1 MRQKRIGE
9 RLRKGRVTITL
20 PVDLLKRLEEEA
32 RKTERN
38 SLSALI
44 SSRLSTTP
52 PISDD
57 HILVIGTLTDKAKY
71 PELVNALAVLR
82 DYLTINSIS
91 GNLNFDAHVDAVVT
105 TAIQGPQLS

>member
-1 MRQKRIGE
+1 MI
-9 RLRKGRVTITL
+9 
-20 PVDLLKRLEEEA
+20 
-32 RKTERN
+32 
-38 SLSALI
+38 
-44 SSRLSTTP
+44 P